1 MKWQDASEPGVV
13 KRSLFGVTSR
23 WLTNQ
28 CRPHSA
34 NFPTGQTMKPILRTI
49 LAFSVAGFA
58 SILSS
63 CSGGGGDGAPA
74 AATPTALSPCAG
86 GGSATVSGG
95 ANLSWN
101 PVTAANLSG
110 YRVYY
115 GTTPATYLQRAG
127 QGLDAGNST
136 NYAATGLNKGARY
149 YFAVTAYDA
158 SGSDSIYSNEVCKDV
173 S

>member
-1 MKWQDASEPGVV
+1 MKKNLRAI
-13 KRSLFGVTSR
+13 
-23 WLTNQ
+23 LT
-28 CRPHSA
+28 
-34 NFPTGQTMKPILRTI
+34 
-49 LAFSVAGFA
+49 FSVAGFA

-63 CSGGGGDGAPA
+63 CSGGGGDGVPA
-74 AATPTALSPCAG
+74 AATPTTLSPCAG
-86 GGSATVSGG
+86 GGTSTVSG
-95 ANLSWN
+95 AASLSWN

-115 GTTPATYLQRAG
+115 GSTPATYFQRAG
-127 QGLDAGNST
+127 QGLDAGNIT

-158 SGSDSIYSNEVCKDV
+158 SGLESIYSNEVCKDI

>member
-1 MKWQDASEPGVV
+1 
-13 KRSLFGVTSR
+13 
-23 WLTNQ
+23 
-28 CRPHSA
+28 
-34 NFPTGQTMKPILRTI
+34 MKPILRTI

-86 GGSATVSGG
+86 GGSATVSGA

-127 QGLDAGNST
+127 QGLDAGNIT

-158 SGSDSIYSNEVCKDV
+158 SGSESIYSNEVCKDV
-173 S
+173 L